1 MIPIHVRY
9 GEVLA
14 WLKGTQIISL
24 TGEHL
29 AFLSNANDYAYSGK
43 CLGSLRHGF
52 LHD

>member
-1 MIPIHVRY
+1 MIPKYVRY

-14 WLKGTQIISL
+14 WLKGTQVISL
-24 TGEHL
+24 IGERL
-29 AFLSNANDYAYSGK
+29 AFLSNANVYAYSGK